1 MSFPVTTMKHTGVAV
16 GTESIAVVPSD
27 SQRTY
32 LTIQNQG
39 SGPVWLRADGA
50 DAVPNRSAI
59 RIMPGETWEQA
70 EYMTGRSVMAVSG
83 SGSNDVHSVCGG
95 TPEIA
100 ETFNVVNG
108 PDNVVD
114 GLGNV
119 ITT

>member
-1 MSFPVTTMKHTGVAV
+1 MSFSVTTMEHTGTTV
-16 GTESIAVVPSD
+16 GVSSVQVVSAD
-27 SQRTY
+27 AQRTY

-50 DAVPNRSAI
+50 DAVPNRSAV
-59 RIMPGETWEQA
+59 RIMAGEVWEQA
-70 EYMTGRSVMAVSG
+70 EYMTALSVMAISESG
-83 SGSNDVHSVCGG
+83 TNDVHVVCGG
-95 TPEIA
+95 TPTIIES
-100 ETFNVVNG
+100 FNVVNG